1 MQNGLI
7 LFILLFICSLLEGRA
22 FQKEPD
28 PLPGPDAMGAIS
40 LADTV
45 IIDRRNDYVKQAL
58 FSDLSDSTLMDY
70 TEQTLEIAE
79 KLRYPKG
86 VFMAHERLA
95 LINQYSFSNP
105 YKALYYYQ
113 KALTVADRHPD
124 LVPFTWGVY
133 GNIGTLY
140 YELEEYGKAL
150 QYFKKVMDNNRD
162 LEMTAMANIANVY
175 GSGNRSDS
183 AIYYY
188 RKALDHPQLKGNFTY
203 EANLLSNLSLV
214 YQQEGRLD
222 EATRSIEKSLALID
236 TYQIEFVRPT
246 AYANA
251 AMVYLT
257 NKDYET
263 ARKYALEALQLSQSS
278 ANLFMQR
285 SAWGSLA
292 DIYEQEKNYPLALH
306 AYKNYLE
313 LKDSLNNQNRRVTI
327 DRMRMEF
334 DFNQREALA
343 KAEIERQATLK
354 KAMIVGGGGLLF
366 AAVIGFVFYKRRRDA
381 ISRQNEAEF
390 RMLVSDTELKALRA
404 QINPHFIFNS
414 LSSIGDYI
422 LKNDTR
428 SAYNYLTK
436 FAGLM
441 RTVLENSE
449 QEQIPLSEELKFI
462 ELYLQVESKRLPDK
476 FSYSVNVQEGLDID
490 NILVPPL
497 MLQPFLENS
506 IWHGFKFKEND
517 GHISIDFKMES
528 GMLLCS
534 VDDNGSGRATESS
547 RSNSHKSFGIAITE
561 NRLKILGHQKET
573 QSKLRI
579 IDKENPSGV
588 RVEISLPLEMS
599 F

>member
-7 LFILLFICSLLEGRA
+7 LFMLLAVCSLSVGRA

-28 PLPGPDAMGAIS
+28 SLSDSDIMGSGPVT
-40 LADTV
+40 DTL

-58 FSDLSDSTLMDY
+58 FSDLSDSTLTDY

-79 KLRYPKG
+79 RSGYTKG
-86 VFMAHERLA
+86 IFMAHERLA
-95 LINQYSFSNP
+95 LIDQYSFSNP
-105 YKALYYYQ
+105 YKALYHYQ
-113 KALTVADRHPD
+113 KALGVADSHPH
-124 LVPFTWGVY
+124 LVPLTWGVY

-175 GSGNRSDS
+175 GSWNRSDS

-188 RKALDHPQLKGNFTY
+188 QKALDHPQLKGNFTY

-222 EATRSIEKSLALID
+222 EAIRSIEKGLALID
-236 TYQIEFVRPT
+236 TYHIEFVRPT

-251 AMVYLT
+251 AMVYLA
-257 NKDYET
+257 NKQYET
-263 ARKYALEALQLSQSS
+263 ARKYALEALQLSES
-278 ANLFMQR
+278 ATNLFMQR

-292 DIYEQEKNYPLALH
+292 DIYERERNYPLALD
-306 AYKNYLE
+306 AYKNYLG

-343 KAEIERQATLK
+343 NAEIERQATLK
-354 KAMIVGGGGLLF
+354 KAMVVGGGGLLF
-366 AAVIGFVFYKRRRDA
+366 AALIGFVFYKRKRDA

-404 QINPHFIFNS
+404 QMNPHFIFNS

-422 LKNDTR
+422 LKNDTE
-428 SAYNYLTK
+428 SAYNYLVK

-449 QEQIPLSEELKFI
+449 QAQIPLSEELKFI

-476 FSYSVNVQEGLDID
+476 FSYSVNVQKDLDMD

-506 IWHGFKFKEND
+506 IWHGFKSKEGG
-517 GHISIDFKMES
+517 GHIFIDFNVES

-534 VDDNGSGRATESS
+534 VDDNGSGRTTENSL
-547 RSNSHKSFGIAITE
+547 SNSHKSFGIAITE
-561 NRLKILGHQKET
+561 NRLKILGHQKEV

-588 RVEISLPLEMS
+588 RVEISLPLEMA